1 MRRPGISRRTVL
13 LLQALLLLAVLL
25 LWQFG
30 PVDTTLFSRP
40 SIIFTRAVELWHG
53 IVGMSPLWQQVAETL
68 GATLIGLAIGLV
80 LGYAAGIV
88 LGEFE
93 LLREGLAPYLG
104 AINAVPRV
112 AWVPVLT
119 MVFGFGLLTKVVMS
133 GLIVFMVVFFNVLDA
148 ATNAPEPLLRT
159 VRALGGNR
167 WSSVRDVRAWMGVG
181 ALVASLPNAIAFALV
196 GVVFAESL
204 AAESGLGAL
213 MFNATHTGHTDDLMV
228 SAVMLAL
235 IGVVLALIVRLLQRS
250 LARRLP
256 PEFAGAE
263 Q

>member
-1 MRRPGISRRTVL
+1 MRTLGHRSIVM
-13 LLQALLLLAVLL
+13 LQLALVAALLLV
-25 LWQFG
+25 WEFG
-30 PVDTTLFSRP
+30 PVDTSLFSRP
-40 SIIFTRAVELWHG
+40 SAIGPRVAELWHG
-53 IVGMSPLWQQVAETL
+53 VIGMAPLWRQVGETL
-68 GATLIGLAIGLV
+68 GATLIGLGFGLLV
-80 LGYAAGIV
+80 GYVAGIV
-88 LGEFE
+88 LGEFH
-93 LLREGLAPYLG
+93 LLREALAPYLA

-119 MVFGFGLLTKVVMS
+119 MVFGFGLLTKVIMS

-148 ATNAPEPLLRT
+148 ATHAPEPLLRN
-159 VRALGGNR
+159 VRALGGSR

-213 MFNATHTGHTDDLMV
+213 MFNATHTGHATDLMV
-228 SAVMLAL
+228 STVMLAL
-235 IGVVLALIVRLLQRS
+235 IGVVLALVVRVLRRM

-256 PEFAGAE
+256 PEFSEAE
-263 Q
+263 A